1 MDRTN
6 QITRRRRELIAVI
19 VAAEKELG
27 SLSGEGYYSG
37 EDGELE
43 DNLHRLFACARTFD
57 ATATRGEYSGHNGCV
72 HRLLTQVA
80 NELRDLREQADA
92 YAEQVNA

>member
-27 SLSGEGYYSG
+27 QLAGDGYATVEGNI
-37 EDGELE
+37 ED
-43 DNLHRLFACARTFD
+43 DLHRLFACARTFY
-57 ATATRGEYSGHNGCV
+57 ATATRSEYSGHNGCV